1 MYIRTTLDHVEKTE
15 THLALDAGT
24 NIPSCAIITP
34 VAVIRIAY
42 PEDELKMVIV
52 WYANLLLI
60 SLYQGIKLRSQV
72 QKLMKWI
79 AYAMF
84 GPIQRIMSQIFL
96 KEISSHTGEQDYFP
110 DIATQFNVV
119 RNEALQARA

>member
-1 MYIRTTLDHVEKTE
+1 
-15 THLALDAGT
+15 
-24 NIPSCAIITP
+24 

-42 PEDELKMVIV
+42 PEDELKIAIV

-60 SLYQGIKLRSQV
+60 SLYQGMKLRSQV
-72 QKLMKWI
+72 QKLKKWI

-96 KEISSHTGEQDYFP
+96 KEIPSRTGEQDNFP